1 MAAPHPPA
9 ALSGSTGDCAAPE
22 DEPPPAPS
30 SHSSSTDD
38 FCYMFVVEL
47 ERGPSGLGMGL
58 IDGMVS
64 GRPGPGWGGMEV
76 PVLGPR
82 GRGPTEP

>member
-1 MAAPHPPA
+1 
-9 ALSGSTGDCAAPE
+9 
-22 DEPPPAPS
+22 
-30 SHSSSTDD
+30 
-38 FCYMFVVEL
+38 MFVVEL

-64 GRPGPGWGGMEV
+64 GRPGPGSGGMEV